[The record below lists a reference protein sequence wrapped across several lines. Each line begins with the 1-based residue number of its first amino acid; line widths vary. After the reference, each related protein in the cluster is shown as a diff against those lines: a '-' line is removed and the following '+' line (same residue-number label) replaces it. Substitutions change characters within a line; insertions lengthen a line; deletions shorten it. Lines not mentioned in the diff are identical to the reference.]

1 MSDFAKIV
9 DTYLAAWNEEDADAR
24 LKLVAEVFAPDA
36 TYTDPLADVAGHD
49 GISALIGAAR
59 GQFPG
64 MVFSAGGQADQHHD
78 IARFTWNLGPAGAA
92 EPLVIGFDV
101 VRVNADGRIVTVFG
115 FLDKVPQG

>member
-1 MSDFAKIV
+1 MTDFAKIV
-9 DTYLAAWNEEDADAR
+9 DNYLAAWNEGDEDARA
-24 LKLVAEVFAPDA
+24 KLVSEVFAVDA
-36 TYTDPLADVAGHD
+36 TYSDPLAEVAGHP

-64 MVFSAGGQADQHHD
+64 MVFSSGGPVDQHHD
-78 IARFTWNLGPAGAA
+78 VARFTWHLGPEGAV

-101 VRVNADGRIVTVFG
+101 AKVNAEGRIVTVFG

>member
-9 DTYLAAWNEEDADAR
+9 ETYLAAWNEEDADAR
-24 LKLVAEVFAPDA
+24 LKLVAEVFAADA

-49 GISALIGAAR
+49 AISALIGAAR

-64 MVFSAGGQADQHHD
+64 LVFSTGGPVDQHHD
-78 IARFTWNLGPAGAA
+78 IARFTWNLGPAEAA
-92 EPLVIGFDV
+92 EAVVVGFDV
-101 VRVNADGRIVTVFG
+101 AKVNAEGKVVTVFG